1 MATPSTSIPALGA
14 DEATL
19 KALPL
24 VLIAAWN
31 RGDAAAFAAPFAD
44 DATFIAFDGTELSGR
59 EAIAEFHRTR
69 FAKQLKGTRLE
80 GDVRFAR
87 FLGSEIA
94 VVHAR
99 CGVILAGRERPIA
112 SRESMQL
119 FVCTRRSGEWR
130 VDAVMNAR
138 RLTLEQQLFADDFE
152 SLTPAEQLVVKGR
165 VTELVVPLP
174 AGAAS

>member
-1 MATPSTSIPALGA
+1 MATPGTVGSKRAA

-19 KALPL
+19 RSFPL
-24 VLIAAWN
+24 ALIAAWN

-44 DATFIAFDGTELSGR
+44 DATFIAFEGAALDGR
-59 EAIAEFHRTR
+59 DAIASFHEAL
-69 FAKQLKGTRLE
+69 FARQLKGTRLE
-80 GDVRFAR
+80 GDVKFVR
-87 FLGSEIA
+87 FLSSETA
-94 VVHAR
+94 VIHAR

-130 VDAVMNAR
+130 IDAVMNAR

-152 SLTPAEQLVVKGR
+152 SLAPAEQLVVKGR
-165 VTELVVPLP
+165 VAELVAPLP
-174 AGAAS
+174 SASPS

>member
-1 MATPSTSIPALGA
+1 MAIRSEPARDRDA

-19 KALPL
+19 RSFPL
-24 VLIAAWN
+24 ALIAAWN

-44 DATFIAFDGTELSGR
+44 DATFIAFEGAKLDGR
-59 EAIAEFHRTR
+59 DAIAEFHQAL

-80 GDVRFAR
+80 GEVKFVRF
-87 FLGSEIA
+87 LDSETA
-94 VVHAR
+94 VMHAR
-99 CGVILAGRERPIA
+99 CGVILAGRERAIA

-130 VDAVMNAR
+130 IAAVMNAR

-165 VTELVVPLP
+165 VTELVAPLP
-174 AGAAS
+174 SGTPL